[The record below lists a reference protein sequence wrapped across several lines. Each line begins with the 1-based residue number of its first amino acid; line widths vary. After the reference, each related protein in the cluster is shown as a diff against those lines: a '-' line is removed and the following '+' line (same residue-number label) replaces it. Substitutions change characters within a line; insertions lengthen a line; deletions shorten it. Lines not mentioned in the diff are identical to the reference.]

1 MWPLIK
7 GALIAFV
14 VFVLIFLIL
23 DFFRP
28 KND

>member
-1 MWPLIK
+1 MWPIAK
-7 GALIAFV
+7 VALIVFV
-14 VFVLIFLIL
+14 VFVVIFLIL